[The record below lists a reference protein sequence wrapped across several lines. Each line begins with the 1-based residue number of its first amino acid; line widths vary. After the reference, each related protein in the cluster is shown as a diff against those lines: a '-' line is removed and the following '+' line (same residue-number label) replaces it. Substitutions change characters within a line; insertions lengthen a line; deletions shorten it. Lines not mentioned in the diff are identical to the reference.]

1 MMRTMT
7 IKKHPG
13 EKVTGRLAH
22 LREAKNT
29 QGKVLPLVKEMLVK
43 RSLVPSDRRQDC
55 LHPSEMA
62 KADWCPRASYFR
74 ITGNTHKVEM
84 HSFNLENIFAEGN
97 MIHEKWQRW
106 LKDTGDLWGDWY
118 CARCGR
124 KETCRSGFLDKENHK
139 EFGGICA
146 HAWEYHEVTL
156 AHPELNIYG
165 HEDGALVSKNCL
177 VEFKSV
183 GLGTLRHENPGLLS
197 KHYLT
202 MGPRGIYDLDG
213 VWKSIT
219 RPMMSH
225 VRQVNIYLW
234 LAQQMGL
241 PFDSCAVVYEYKVNQ
256 QVKEFE
262 VKLSEQIMEPIL
274 RNAQGVRDGIERGFP
289 PVCPQGEDGCKY
301 CTDDA

>member
-1 MMRTMT
+1 M
-7 IKKHPG
+7 PQG
-13 EKVTGRLAH
+13 EKVTGRLAQ

-29 QGKVLPLVKEMLVK
+29 NGHVLPLVKEMLVK
-43 RSLVPSDRRQDC
+43 RGLEPSDRRQDC

-74 ITGNTHKVEM
+74 IIGQTRPRELI
-84 HSFNLENIFAEGN
+84 SFNLENIFMEGN
-97 MIHEKWQRW
+97 MIHEKWQKW
-106 LKDTGDLWGDWY
+106 LMETGELWGDWY
-118 CARCGR
+118 CAYSESHFTGKAADLPTGYAYHWKY
-124 KETCRSGFLDKENHK
+124 KEVSLV
-139 EFGGICA
+139 
-146 HAWEYHEVTL
+146 HE
-156 AHPELNIYG
+156 ELNIYG
-165 HEDGALVSKNCL
+165 HEDGALVKENCL

-183 GLGTLRHENPGLLS
+183 GIGTLRHENPGLLS

-241 PFDSCAVVYEYKVNQ
+241 PFDTCAVVYEYKVNQ

-262 VKLSEQIMEPIL
+262 VKLSMDIMRPIIVK
-274 RNAQGVRDGIERGFP
+274 ADEVRVAVERGLP
-289 PVCPQGEDGCKY
+289 PECPAGDDGCKY
-301 CTDDA
+301 CGDSDD